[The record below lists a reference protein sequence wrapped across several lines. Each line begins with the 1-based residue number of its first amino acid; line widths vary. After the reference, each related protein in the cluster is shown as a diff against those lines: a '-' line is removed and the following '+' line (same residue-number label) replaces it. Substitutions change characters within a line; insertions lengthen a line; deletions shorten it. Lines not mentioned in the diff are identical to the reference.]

1 MNVKLDME
9 AITAIETALKNGY
22 DVWIYRQKTGVV
34 VASQTRKTIY
44 RTVQRNE
51 QDRAIRAEVQK

>member
-9 AITAIETALKNGY
+9 AITAIETALKNGN